1 MLFRKRLW
9 DEKGC
14 PVLFNYEWW
23 VQQSFQVGGKR
34 ILTYII
40 TKGCH
45 TLNHQ
50 PLGPT
55 KFHLLQTQ
63 LLHCARWASGDCYDK
78 WLQGWWLE
86 VAIRSFL
93 LWAWGGRQQFHWSE
107 SSLAALLGSPTRP
120 HCSGLQ
126 HGYTAPGFRKGCHM
140 LLPASDDLLTP
151 WLVASSLL
159 ALLDQISH
167 LCT

>member
-1 MLFRKRLW
+1 MLFRKRLR

-14 PVLFNYEWW
+14 PVLFSYEWW
-23 VQQSFQVGGKR
+23 VQQSFQVGGKS

-45 TLNHQ
+45 TPNRQ

-63 LLHCARWASGDCYDK
+63 LLRCARWASGDCYDK
-78 WLQGWWLE
+78 WLQGWWLG

-107 SSLAALLGSPTRP
+107 SSLAALLGAAARP
-120 HCSGLQ
+120 HCLDLQ
-126 HGYTAPGFRKGCHM
+126 HSHTVQGSRMA
-140 LLPASDDLLTP
+140 
-151 WLVASSLL
+151 
-159 ALLDQISH
+159 ALLRASGKAATCFSQLLMTCSP
-167 LCT
+167 LG

>member
-14 PVLFNYEWW
+14 PVLFSYEWW

-40 TKGCH
+40 MKGCH
-45 TLNHQ
+45 TPNCQ
-50 PLGPT
+50 PLEPT

-86 VAIRSFL
+86 VAIHSFP
-93 LWAWGGRQQFHWSE
+93 LWAWEGRQQFHWSE
-107 SSLAALLGSPTRP
+107 SSMATLLGSPTKP
-120 HCSGLQ
+120 HCSVLQ
-126 HGYTAPGFRKGCHM
+126 ER
-140 LLPASDDLLTP
+140 LPHASP
-151 WLVASSLL
+151 SFWWLAHLL
-159 ALLDQISH
+159 ASGLITSCSSESNLPS
-167 LCT
+167 LYLEST